1 MHIAGSIEIFMKE
14 KLTELFSKYTYFYI
28 AGAQSR
34 AKTLTGQLRFLYPE
48 AAIEAYLVDD
58 PAENDTQIGQ
68 APVLA
73 MAKGA
78 QLHTEYP
85 VFIATKGIYHEKIA
99 QELKAKGFQRIIPLT
114 VEADNYFRNAYVKK
128 VFAQQGRSFYKLDI
142 PNKAHGSYE
151 ADKSSK
157 TKMTSVSENGK
168 MTGLSEAAWEQEK
181 RLPSACI
188 YMARS
193 IYDKPLDTAYAC
205 PPYEKPIQAGAALT
219 GQRLE
224 ADILTD
230 AVGDNISH
238 KNRQYCEL
246 TVLYWVWKHAQEEI
260 LGLSHYRRHFILPSD
275 WLARMRDEQ
284 IDVILPVPTYV
295 QPSIAENYKERHDAA
310 DWEYMIHYLQE
321 HDRQGWQLGK
331 AVFAGT
337 LYTPCNMFIMR
348 REILNEL
355 CGWMF
360 PILNAVTAQG
370 GIKEDTYLNRYA
382 GFLSERLMTL
392 FFEKNRD
399 RYRIA
404 YADKN
409 FLK

>member
-1 MHIAGSIEIFMKE
+1 MKE
-14 KLTELFSKYTYFYI
+14 KSAELFLKHKHFYI

-34 AKTLTGQLRFLYPE
+34 AKTLTGQLAFLYPQ
-48 AAIEAYLVDD
+48 IFVEAYLVDD
-58 PAENDTQIGQ
+58 LTENDAQIQGI
-68 APVLA
+68 PVLLSSD
-73 MAKGA
+73 KR
-78 QLHTEYP
+78 LCTDYP
-85 VFIATKGIYHEKIA
+85 VFIATKGIYHKKIT
-99 QELKAKGFQRIIPLT
+99 QELEEKGFQRIIPVT
-114 VEADNYFRNAYVKK
+114 VDADNYFRNEYVKK
-128 VFAQQGRSFYKLDI
+128 AFAQSGRRFYKLDV
-142 PNKAHGSYE
+142 PNEAHE
-151 ADKSSK
+151 PDKADKSSEIK
-157 TKMTSVSENGK
+157 VTNVSVVQKMISVSETMQK
-168 MTGLSEAAWEQEK
+168 QEQE
-181 RLPSACI
+181 RHLPSACI

-193 IYDKPLDTAYAC
+193 IYDKPLDTEYVC

-219 GQRLE
+219 ELRLD

-260 LGLSHYRRHFILPSD
+260 LGLSHYRRHFILPAD
-275 WLARMRDEQ
+275 WLARMQTEQ

-310 DWEYMIHYLQE
+310 DWEYMMHYLQE
-321 HDRQGWQLGK
+321 HDRQGWQIGK
-331 AVFAGT
+331 TVFAGN
-337 LYTPCNMFIMR
+337 LYSPCNMFIMR
-348 REILNEL
+348 REVLNEL

-360 PILNAVTAQG
+360 PILDAVTAHG

-392 FFEKNRD
+392 FFEKKRD

>member
-1 MHIAGSIEIFMKE
+1 MREN
-14 KLTELFSKYTYFYI
+14 LTELFSKHTYFYI

-34 AKTLTGQLRFLYPE
+34 AKTLTGQLRLLYPE
-48 AAIEAYLVDD
+48 AIIEAYLVDD

-68 APVLA
+68 IPVLV
-73 MAKGA
+73 MAEGA

-85 VFIATKGIYHEKIA
+85 VFIATKGIYHAAIS
-99 QELKAKGFQRIIPLT
+99 QRLEALGMQMIIPLT
-114 VEADNYFRNAYVKK
+114 VEADRFFRNAYVKK
-128 VFAQQGRSFYKLDI
+128 IFEQENRSFYKLEGSNEISCSD
-142 PNKAHGSYE
+142 KA
-151 ADKSSK
+151 D
-157 TKMTSVSENGK
+157 
-168 MTGLSEAAWEQEK
+168 L
-181 RLPSACI
+181 SACI

-193 IYDKPLDTAYAC
+193 IYDKPLDTAYSC

-219 GQRLE
+219 EQRLE

-238 KNRQYCEL
+238 RNRQYCEL
-246 TVLYWVWKHAQEEI
+246 TVLYWVWKHAREEI
-260 LGLSHYRRHFILPSD
+260 LGLSHYRRHFILPPD
-275 WLARMRDEQ
+275 WLARMRAEQ

-295 QPSIAENYKERHDAA
+295 QPSIGENYKERHDAA
-310 DWEYMIHYLQE
+310 DWEYMLEYLQE

-355 CGWMF
+355 CSWMF
-360 PILNAVTAQG
+360 PILDAVTAHG
-370 GIKEDTYLNRYA
+370 GTKDDSYLNRYA

-399 RYRIA
+399 KYRIA

-409 FLK
+409 FLRTAYENL